1 MDRRGKFRKL
11 AITAGMTLGIFSG
24 LLGFAVGAKK
34 AQGSG
39 AAGFGFVVALF
50 YFGAVFGVILLIYKV
65 FDWAIFGLSTSEPKT
80 TGTNKALAIRRTSR
94 RIALVSAILIALLC
108 GFTVGFFPAG
118 QYREAKSDLEL
129 LETQSKDYKGKAYYD
144 YMQRERMEDNYWL
157 NLSRGGL
164 VGLCIFAGF
173 LSSVFCFLAVWFL
186 YKFFE
191 RLVLNICNV
200 VDED

>member
-1 MDRRGKFRKL
+1 MDRRAKFRKL

-24 LLGFAVGAKK
+24 LLGFAVGANR
-34 AQGSG
+34 AQGGG
-39 AAGFGFVVALF
+39 AAGFGFLVALI
-50 YFGAVFGVILLIYKV
+50 YFAVVFGTILLLYKI
-65 FDWAIFGLSTSEPKT
+65 FDWAIFGFCTSEAKT
-80 TGTNKALAIRRTSR
+80 NRIDKALAIRHTCR
-94 RIALVSAILIALLC
+94 RIALVLSILAALSC
-108 GFTVGFFPAG
+108 GFTVGLFPVG
-118 QYREAKSDLEL
+118 QYREAKRDLEL
-129 LETQSKDYKGKAYYD
+129 LESQNQDYKGKAYYD

-191 RLVLNICNV
+191 RLVLNVCNV

>member
-1 MDRRGKFRKL
+1 MDRRAKFRKL
-11 AITAGMTLGIFSG
+11 AITASMTLGIFSG
-24 LLGFAVGAKK
+24 LLGFAVGANRAK
-34 AQGSG
+34 GGG
-39 AAGFGFVVALF
+39 AAGFGFLVALI
-50 YFGAVFGVILLIYKV
+50 YFGVVFGTILLIYKL
-65 FDWAIFGLSTSEPKT
+65 FDWAIFGFY
-80 TGTNKALAIRRTSR
+80 TNEAKSKGIGKALAVRHTCR
-94 RIALVSAILIALLC
+94 RIAFVSAILIALLC
-108 GFTVGFFPAG
+108 GVTVGLVPAG

-129 LETQSKDYKGKAYYD
+129 LESQNQDYKGKAYYD
-144 YMQRERMEDNYWL
+144 YMQRERIKDNYWL

>member
-24 LLGFAVGAKK
+24 LLGFAVGVNK
-34 AQGSG
+34 AQGGG
-39 AAGFGFVVALF
+39 AVGFGFVVGLM
-50 YFGAVFGVILLIYKV
+50 YFGVVFGVILLIYKV
-65 FDWAIFGLSTSEPKT
+65 FDWAIFGLH
-80 TGTNKALAIRRTSR
+80 TNQAKDKGISKALAVRHTCR
-94 RIALVSAILIALLC
+94 RIALVSSILIALLC

-173 LSSVFCFLAVWFL
+173 LSSVFCFLAVWFI

-200 VDED
+200 TDED